1 MDKEWF
7 DRKHDEELPRD
18 EIMNAIRKGMN
29 AGRKMKRRNKVKAGM
44 KLSAWVSGTAA
55 SVVLASGFV
64 FSPVNTVLAD
74 VPLIGKLYEQLNLEI
89 GKELASSNLVTEINE
104 KATSNGVDVTVTSAF
119 YDGNIIGVTMKAEGE
134 DLSLEAMD
142 KEHSPETGYSL
153 AGSDQE
159 QLPGTRT
166 VLKKVKDGSYVA
178 AMEFELSGKKLPK
191 NYTLPLTFNIMANKK
206 GAWKFDI
213 PVTQL
218 PVKEIKLNATG
229 ASKDGAHKMEITSLS
244 IGKATATLDF
254 MTSHP
259 VDGVEESVNI
269 KVLDDKGRR
278 VEVRGAGRATINQN
292 ESFIKKQRET
302 QLGKIEED
310 AEYLMVYPEVVRKEI
325 PITERLNQSFPFEVN
340 SLNGDFKTVVRN
352 IEKKGN
358 ELVIDYEIVT
368 NNNAK
373 IKEDWYQQFADGINL
388 IQTSKVI
395 KTDDMQPQYNLLS
408 DSPGSF
414 LVMNK
419 SKRLEKDHFRT
430 TFNLDRVKNFNIDEY
445 SLMLP
450 FGNLTKDE
458 RINLEPIKVQI
469 K

>member
-1 MDKEWF
+1 MGKEWF
-7 DRKHDEELPRD
+7 DKKHDDELPRD
-18 EIMNAIRKGMN
+18 EIMSAIQNGMN
-29 AGRKMKRRNKVKAGM
+29 AGRKMKRRNKVKSGV
-44 KLSAWVSGTAA
+44 KLSAWVTGTAA

-89 GKELASSNLVTEINE
+89 GKELAASNLVTEINE

-119 YDGNIIGVTMKAEGE
+119 YDGNIIGVTIKAEGE
-134 DLSLEAMD
+134 ELSLEAMD
-142 KEHSPETGYSL
+142 KERSPETGYSL
-153 AGSDQE
+153 SGSDQE

-166 VLKKVKDGSYVA
+166 GLEKVKDGSYVA
-178 AMEFELSGKKLPK
+178 AMEFELPDKELPK
-191 NYTLPLTFNIMANKK
+191 NYTLPLTFNLIANKK
-206 GAWKFDI
+206 GTWKFKI

-218 PVKEIKLNATG
+218 PVEKIKLDATG
-229 ASKDGAHKMEITSLS
+229 TSKDGAHKIEITSLS
-244 IGKATATLDF
+244 VGKATATLDF

-259 VDGVEESVNI
+259 IDGVEESVNI

-278 VEVRGAGRATINQN
+278 LQIRGGGRVTINQN
-292 ESFIKKQRET
+292 ETLVTKKRDT
-302 QLGKIEED
+302 QLGKIEDD
-310 AEYLMVYPEVVRKEI
+310 AEYLMVYPEVVKREI
-325 PITERLNQSFPFEVN
+325 PITEPLNQSFPYEVS
-340 SLNGDFKTVVRN
+340 SLNDDFKAVVRN

-368 NNNAK
+368 NNNAT
-373 IKEDWYQQFADGINL
+373 IKEDWYKQFADGISL

-408 DSPGSF
+408 DNPDSF
-414 LVMNK
+414 FVINK
-419 SKRLEKDHFRT
+419 SKKVKKNHFRT
-430 TFNLDRVKNFNIDEY
+430 TFNLDRVKNFNIGEY

>member
-18 EIMNAIRKGMN
+18 EIMSAIRNGMN
-29 AGRKMKRRNKVKAGM
+29 AGRKIKRRNKVKAGM

-64 FSPVNTVLAD
+64 FSPVNTVLAE

-89 GKELASSNLVTEINE
+89 GKELAASNLVTEINE

-119 YDGNIIGVTMKAEGE
+119 YDGNIIGVTIKAEGE

-142 KEHSPETGYSL
+142 KERSPEAGYSFS
-153 AGSDQE
+153 GSDRE
-159 QLPGTRT
+159 QLPGIRT
-166 VLKKVKDGSYVA
+166 GLKKVKDGSYVA
-178 AMEFELSGKKLPK
+178 AMEFELPGKELPK
-191 NYTLPLTFNIMANKK
+191 NYTLPLTFNLIANKK
-206 GAWKFDI
+206 GTWKFDI

-218 PVKEIKLNATG
+218 PVEQIKLNASGT
-229 ASKDGAHKMEITSLS
+229 SKDGAHKMELTSLS

-259 VDGVEESVNI
+259 VDGVEERVNI
-269 KVLDDKGRR
+269 KVVDDKGRR
-278 VEVRGAGRATINQN
+278 VQVRGGGRTTINQN
-292 ESFIKKQRET
+292 ETLITKQSET
-302 QLGKIEED
+302 QLGKIED
-310 AEYLMVYPEVVRKEI
+310 DVKYLMVYPEVVRDEI
-325 PITERLNQSFPFEVN
+325 PTIEPLNQSVPYEVK
-340 SLNGDFKTVVRN
+340 SLNADFKTVVRN
-352 IEKKGN
+352 VEKKDN
-358 ELVIDYEIVT
+358 KLVIDYEIVSS
-368 NNNAK
+368 NNAK
-373 IKEDWYQQFADGINL
+373 IKEDWYKQFADGINL

-395 KTDDMQPQYNLLS
+395 KTDDLQLQYNLLS

-419 SKRLEKDHFRT
+419 SIRLEKDQFRT
-430 TFNLDRVKNFNIDEY
+430 TFNLDRVKNFNINEY

-469 K
+469 N

>member
-7 DRKHDEELPRD
+7 DRKDEELPRD
-18 EIMNAIRKGMN
+18 EIMNAIRNGMN
-29 AGRKMKRRNKVKAGM
+29 AGRKMKRRNKMKSGM
-44 KLSAWVSGTAA
+44 KLSAWVTGTAA
-55 SVVLASGFV
+55 SVVIASGFV

-89 GKELASSNLVTEINE
+89 GKELAASNLVKEINE
-104 KATSNGVDVTVTSAF
+104 EATSNGVDVTVTSAF
-119 YDGNIIGVTMKAEGE
+119 YDGNVIGVTIKAEGE
-134 DLSLEAMD
+134 ELSLEAMD

-166 VLKKVKDGSYVA
+166 VLEKVKDGSYVA
-178 AMEFELSGKKLPK
+178 ALEFELSGKELPK
-191 NYTLPLTFNIMANKK
+191 NYTLPLTFNLIANKK
-206 GAWKFDI
+206 GTWKFDI

-218 PVKEIKLNATG
+218 PVKKIKLNASG
-229 ASKDGAHKMEITSLS
+229 ASKDGAHKMELTSLS

-269 KVLDDKGRR
+269 KVVDDKGRR
-278 VEVRGAGRATINQN
+278 MEIRGAGRATINQN
-292 ESFIKKQRET
+292 ETLIKKQRET
-302 QLGKIEED
+302 QLGKIEDD
-310 AEYLMVYPEVVRKEI
+310 AEYLMVYPKVVRDEI
-325 PITERLNQSFPFEVN
+325 PIIEPLNQSFPFEVN
-340 SLNGDFKTVVRN
+340 SLGADFKAVVRN
-352 IEKKGN
+352 VEKKGK
-358 ELVIDYEIVT
+358 ELVIDYEIVSSK
-368 NNNAK
+368 NAK
-373 IKEDWYQQFADGINL
+373 INEGWYKQFGDGINL

-395 KTDDMQPQYNLLS
+395 KTDDMQVQYDLLS

-414 LVMNK
+414 LIMNK
-419 SKRLEKDHFRT
+419 SKRLEKDLFRT
-430 TFNLDRVKNFNIDEY
+430 TFNLDRVKNFNINEY

-450 FGNLTKDE
+450 FGNLAKDE

-469 K
+469 N